1 MKRIVFIIPNF
12 AVGGA
17 EKMLLTIANA
27 LCNYYEIHLIFLK
40 KEGFLLNDL
49 DTRVITWDINNGRV
63 YFSIFKIVRI
73 IKQIKPDIIFSWM
86 GYLNAYVIFFKRF
99 FQKHIR
105 WYARESNIPS
115 LINKMFNLTFLF
127 EFLYR
132 YYKNY
137 DKIICQ
143 TKYMSNDLVK
153 NYKVHPETIVI
164 IPNPYSLKDSDKKA
178 NPFNE
183 QKHNILFTGRLR
195 AEKKVQYLIEALA
208 FLPRDYHLNIVGDGG
223 QKPLLVQTIKQLNLA
238 DRVTF
243 FGNQTELEKYY
254 SFADCLVLCSEFEG
268 LPNVAIEAI
277 CNGCPVAAY
286 NINDALNSLDE
297 LINKTN
303 GIIKKFTLFSAVNMA
318 NLIGE
323 VCIRNNDRILIEK
336 EARQKY
342 SLNTAL
348 KSYKEIIEG
357 AFT

>member
-27 LCNYYEIHLIFLK
+27 LCNNYEIHIIFLK
-40 KEGFLLNDL
+40 KEGLLLNDL
-49 DTRVITWDINNGRV
+49 DNRIITWDINNGRV
-63 YFSIFKIVRI
+63 YFSIFKIVKI
-73 IKQIKPDIIFSWM
+73 IKHIKPDIIFSWM

-99 FQKHIR
+99 FQKNIR

-115 LINKMFNLTFLF
+115 LINKMFRLTFLF

-143 TKYMSNDLVK
+143 TRYMASDLVK
-153 NYKVHPETIVI
+153 NYKVHPETIHI
-164 IPNPYSLKDSDKKA
+164 IPNPYSLRDSGKIA

-208 FLPRDYHLNIVGDGG
+208 FLPPDYHLNIVGDGG
-223 QKPLLVQTIKQLNLA
+223 QRPLLVQTVKQLNLA

-254 SFADCLVLCSEFEG
+254 RFADCLVLCSEFEG

-297 LINKTN
+297 LINKNN
-303 GIIKKFTLFSAVNMA
+303 GCIKKFTSFSAPNMA

-323 VCIRNNDRILIEK
+323 ASTSNYDRILIEK
-336 EARQKY
+336 VAREKY
-342 SLNTAL
+342 SLNTAI
-348 KSYKEIIEG
+348 KSYIEII
-357 AFT
+357 ANART